1 MKTNIDAI
9 ITIRNIF
16 KTEDID
22 IRKKEFNKRYE
33 NFINAVNLG
42 LLYDIISTHTKA
54 VLLLFNKEV
63 RP

>member
-33 NFINAVNLG
+33 NFINAAV
-42 LLYDIISTHTKA
+42 STICEA
-54 VLLLFNKEV
+54 VVAE
-63 RP
+63 

>member
-33 NFINAVNLG
+33 NFINAAVSITCEASYSEQAKG
-42 LLYDIISTHTKA
+42 LC
-54 VLLLFNKEV
+54 
-63 RP
+63 